1 MPYGSF
7 VIKCVMLMLIER
19 FLISNDCSMIGLW
32 SNLSKL
38 LFVWFINNS
47 ISRSRSSAVAI
58 LIFAVVV
65 VIIDRIIE
73 VTKVI
78 VEVVI
83 LVFAVA

>member
-73 VTKVI
+73 ATKVI

>member
-38 LFVWFINNS
+38 LFVWFVNNS

-73 VTKVI
+73 ATKVI